1 MERYREK
8 EHVYGKK
15 TNIRDH
21 NDDIVEVLHDAS
33 EYMKNHVIDTVAK
46 LAKYCYG
53 TEKVINYGKYTE
65 EWTYAE
71 DDLKTNH
78 YEYLYTLMQY
88 EGEDILVHIGTG
100 EFTPEVFTRRN
111 VPQLKWFSYGSLPLF
126 VITARAREEYEWAE
140 KEAIHKHAIVRKFL
154 NDHTIIYSPK
164 WGQAELRDTAKKRE
178 DHIDLGKSNG
188 IMNHEEITR
197 MLQYAAIQKAIKDYE
212 EQERLLHEK
221 NFMQPLSVEKILQE
235 METLQWLSKADFVK
249 RVRRDQKYHTPGQQV
264 IATLLENIINEI
276 DDTDQEVSA
285 DNIKQMYNLLK
296 EFNIQKLSEKKA
308 FYL

>member
-1 MERYREK
+1 
-8 EHVYGKK
+8 
-15 TNIRDH
+15 
-21 NDDIVEVLHDAS
+21 
-33 EYMKNHVIDTVAK
+33 
-46 LAKYCYG
+46 
-53 TEKVINYGKYTE
+53 
-65 EWTYAE
+65 
-71 DDLKTNH
+71 
-78 YEYLYTLMQY
+78 
-88 EGEDILVHIGTG
+88 
-100 EFTPEVFTRRN
+100 
-111 VPQLKWFSYGSLPLF
+111 
-126 VITARAREEYEWAE
+126 
-140 KEAIHKHAIVRKFL
+140 
-154 NDHTIIYSPK
+154 
-164 WGQAELRDTAKKRE
+164 
-178 DHIDLGKSNG
+178 
-188 IMNHEEITR
+188 